1 VAERID
7 GVVGCGF
14 GCDRD
19 LAAYRK
25 CNQIREKC
33 MASELALE
41 NIELWN
47 CLPAAQFCI

>member
-1 VAERID
+1 VAERVN
-7 GVVGCGF
+7 GAVGCGF

-19 LAAYRK
+19 LAVYRK
-25 CNQIREKC
+25 CMKIREKC

-47 CLPAAQFCI
+47 CLPAARFCI